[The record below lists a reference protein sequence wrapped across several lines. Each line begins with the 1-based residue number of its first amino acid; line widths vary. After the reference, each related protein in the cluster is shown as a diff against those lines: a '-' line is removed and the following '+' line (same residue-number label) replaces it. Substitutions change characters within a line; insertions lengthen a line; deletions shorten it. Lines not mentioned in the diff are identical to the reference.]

1 MINLRTQREIVKLQD
16 AAKISAQALLVAG
29 ELCKPGVTT
38 WEIDKA
44 VEKFIVSQKAEPS
57 FLNYQGFPAS
67 SCISV
72 NDTVIHGIPSKD
84 IVLKSGD
91 IVSVDVGAFYNGY
104 HGDNAYT
111 FKVGEVSEEL
121 EKLLE
126 TTQNSLY
133 SGISQA
139 IVGKRIGDISSAVEK
154 TVEVCGYG
162 VVREFVGH
170 GVGKNLHEDPEVPN
184 FGMAGK
190 GPRLAAGMVIAI
202 EPMITMGDRNVYMM
216 PDRWTIRTRD
226 GKPAAHFEHT
236 IVVRRGEAEILSSF
250 DELESIV
257 GKIS

>member
-72 NDTVIHGIPSKD
+72 NDTVIHGIPSRD

-139 IVGKRIGDISSAVEK
+139 IVGNRIGDISSAVEK

-202 EPMITMGDRNVYMM
+202 EPMINQGSGDIVRL
-216 PDRWTIRTRD
+216 DDGWTIKTAD
-226 GKPAAHFEHT
+226 GSPSAHFEHT
-236 IVVRRGEAEILSSF
+236 VLISKSGPVILT
-250 DELESIV
+250 
-257 GKIS
+257 KP

>member
-72 NDTVIHGIPSKD
+72 NDTVIHGIPSRD

-139 IVGKRIGDISSAVEK
+139 IVGNRIGDISSAVEK

-202 EPMITMGDRNVYMM
+202 EPMINQGSGDVVRL
-216 PDRWTIRTRD
+216 DDGWTIKTAD
-226 GKPAAHFEHT
+226 GSPSAHFEHT
-236 IVVRRGEAEILSSF
+236 VLISKSGPVILT
-250 DELESIV
+250 
-257 GKIS
+257 KP

>member
-1 MINLRTQREIVKLQD
+1 MINLRTQREIIKLQD
-16 AAKISAQALLVAG
+16 AAKISALALLVAG

-44 VEKFIVSQKAEPS
+44 VEKFIISQKAEPS

-72 NDTVIHGIPSKD
+72 NDTVIHGISSKD
-84 IVLKSGD
+84 IILKSGD

-111 FKVGEVSEEL
+111 FKVGEVSKEL

-126 TTQNSLY
+126 TTQKALY

-139 IVGKRIGDISSAVEK
+139 IVGNRIGDISSAVEK
-154 TVEVCGYG
+154 TVEVYGYG

-190 GPRLAAGMVIAI
+190 GPRLMAGMVIAI
-202 EPMITMGDRNVYMM
+202 EPMINQGSGDIVRL
-216 PDRWTIRTRD
+216 DDGWTIKTAD
-226 GKPAAHFEHT
+226 GSPSAHFEHT
-236 IVVRRGEAEILSSF
+236 VLISKSGPVILT
-250 DELESIV
+250 
-257 GKIS
+257 KP

>member
-72 NDTVIHGIPSKD
+72 NDTVIHGIPSRD
-84 IVLKSGD
+84 IVLESGD

-111 FKVGEVSEEL
+111 FKVGEVSEKI
-121 EKLLE
+121 EKLLK

-139 IVGKRIGDISSAVEK
+139 IVGNRIGDISSAVEK
-154 TVEVCGYG
+154 TVEVCRYG

-202 EPMITMGDRNVYMM
+202 EPMINQGSGDIVRLN
-216 PDRWTIRTRD
+216 DGWTIKTAD
-226 GKPAAHFEHT
+226 GSPSAHFEHT
-236 IVVRRGEAEILSSF
+236 VLISKSGPVILT
-250 DELESIV
+250 
-257 GKIS
+257 KP

>member
-202 EPMITMGDRNVYMM
+202 EPMINQGSGDIVRL
-216 PDRWTIRTRD
+216 DDGWTIKTAD
-226 GKPAAHFEHT
+226 GSPSAHFEHT
-236 IVVRRGEAEILSSF
+236 VLISKSGPVILT
-250 DELESIV
+250 
-257 GKIS
+257 KP

>member
-1 MINLRTQREIVKLQD
+1 MINLRTQREIIKLKD
-16 AAKISAQALLVAG
+16 AAKISALALLAAG
-29 ELCKPGVTT
+29 ELCRPGVTT

-84 IVLKSGD
+84 IILKSGD

-111 FKVGEVSEEL
+111 FKVGEVSKEV

-126 TTQNSLY
+126 TTNKALY

-139 IVGKRIGDISSAVEK
+139 VVGNRIGDISSAVEK
-154 TVEVCGYG
+154 TVDVCGYG

-184 FGMAGK
+184 FGSAGK

-202 EPMITMGDRNVYMM
+202 EPMINQGSGQIKRL
-216 PDRWTIRTRD
+216 PDGWTIKTKD
-226 GKPAAHFEHT
+226 GSPSAHFEHT
-236 IVVRRGEAEILSSF
+236 VLISKSGPIILT
-250 DELESIV
+250 
-257 GKIS
+257 KP

>member
-1 MINLRTQREIVKLQD
+1 MINLRTEREIIKLKD

-72 NDTVIHGIPSKD
+72 NETVIHGIPSRQ

-91 IVSVDVGAFYNGY
+91 IVSVDVGAYYNGY

-111 FKVGEVSEEL
+111 FKVSEIAADV

-126 TTQNSLY
+126 TTEKSLY
-133 SGISQA
+133 EGIAQA
-139 IVGKRIGDISSAVEK
+139 VVGNRIGDVSSAIQK

-162 VVREFVGH
+162 IVREFVGH

-184 FGMAGK
+184 FGLAGK
-190 GPRLAAGMVIAI
+190 GPRLMAGMVIAI
-202 EPMITMGDRNVYMM
+202 EPMINLGSGDIARLS
-216 PDRWTIRTRD
+216 DGWTIKTAD
-226 GKPAAHFEHT
+226 KKPSAHFEHT
-236 IVVRRGEAEILSSF
+236 VLVSKSGPVILT
-250 DELESIV
+250 
-257 GKIS
+257 KP